1 MKIEIVEFS
10 GESCANCFTLLPVL
24 KKIADG
30 RGLPLRHIEVNEAN
44 IDAVRQYEIERV
56 PTVILLKDG
65 QPFARCT
72 GFQPEEILEVWIDA
86 KIEEI
91 TRQEK

>member
-1 MKIEIVEFS
+1 MKIEILEVS
-10 GESCANCFTLLPVL
+10 GESCANCLTLLPVL
-24 KKIADG
+24 KKIADAKK
-30 RGLPLRHIEVNEAN
+30 LPLRHLEVNEAN
-44 IDAVRQYEIERV
+44 MREVRSLEIERV

-65 QPFARCT
+65 APFARCT

-91 TRQEK
+91 TREV